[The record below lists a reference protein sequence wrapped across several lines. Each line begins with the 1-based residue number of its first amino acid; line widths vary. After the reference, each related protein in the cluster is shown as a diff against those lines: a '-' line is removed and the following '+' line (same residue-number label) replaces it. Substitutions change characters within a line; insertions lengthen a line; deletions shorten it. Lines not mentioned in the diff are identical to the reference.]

1 MKTKPAS
8 KPAIRAE
15 RTEDT
20 VDPADRDLP
29 PRAHAP
35 LRPTL
40 PKVSRPSSRPL
51 YQRLRD
57 WRKTESE
64 KLGMPLFFVL
74 SSSALRSIVL
84 LRPKTIAQ
92 LKTITGLGQEKI
104 DKFGPGIIHA
114 CTT

>member
-15 RTEDT
+15 RTEET
-20 VDPADRDLP
+20 VAQPTETFRRERTTTAADPTEGLTP
-29 PRAHAP
+29 EQQ
-35 LRPTL
+35 T
-40 PKVSRPSSRPL
+40 L